1 MMKVCF
7 LMVFTLYFYVLGGV
21 LYQIAVQSLS
31 LYLAISMS

>member
-7 LMVFTLYFYVLGGV
+7 LMVFALHFYVLGGI
-21 LYQIAVQSLS
+21 LYQIAVQTLS